1 MIIDDWFFF
10 SSTEPMSVKHILTR
24 CLFYLLF
31 LSWIPSSYA
40 EATHFES
47 ARKWFVEA
55 ETAHAHGHYV
65 VYEKLKQKLAHY
77 PLLPYLI
84 FNEYDRRMQSVTHAE
99 FQSFMDKYPDS
110 PLAEQL
116 RTRWLQAK
124 AKQEDWKSFL
134 KAYQPTEDVSLQCH
148 YLWASLQNPTNPNI
162 LMKQIS
168 ALWLNGKQTPKSC
181 EAVFS
186 IFEKTNAMTRPLV
199 WQRVKAAIQEGNENI
214 ARKTARHLKHAE
226 LALVELWLMIRANPY
241 LVTQHKY
248 FNNNHPA
255 NLEMIVD
262 GVSLIAKTKPD
273 TAIKIWQQIARR
285 YKFEERH
292 WGLVVRAIGLA
303 YAFQR
308 HPDADKW
315 LSKVPSIHANQT
327 VQEWRIR
334 AALAKEDWPKV
345 YHWVRALP
353 MHLSKIDEWEYWHA
367 RALDKINRRHD
378 SQIILTK
385 LAKTRSYYGFLASS
399 HLLKPFPILNHKM
412 PVERAQI
419 LNMAGKSSV
428 LRAREL
434 QILGRQQKAKSEWMF
449 LTKQMNDTE
458 KHAAAHI
465 ALKWNLPNWAILAL
479 SKSNNKDD
487 LSLRFPVVYGNHIL
501 KEGHKHQIDPAW
513 ILAITRQE
521 SAFVPHAKNPS
532 GATGLM
538 QLRHGTAR
546 MVAERKKI
554 PYGLETQLLEPYT
567 NIQLGSGYLRMMM
580 DQHKNNAVLATAAY
594 NAGPGRIKKWLPD
607 CDMAADLWI
616 ETIPFKETREY
627 VKNVLTYTV
636 IYQEILGKKPTLANY
651 MSFIP
656 SRQ

>member
-1 MIIDDWFFF
+1 M
-10 SSTEPMSVKHILTR
+10 STKL
-24 CLFYLLF
+24 LLF
-31 LSWIPSSYA
+31 GCLLTFLFLGWVPPSFA

-47 ARKWFVEA
+47 ARKWFLEA
-55 ETAHAHGHYV
+55 ETAQARGHFE
-65 VYEKLKQKLAHY
+65 VYEKLKQRLAHY

-84 FNEYDRRMQSVTHAE
+84 FAEYDRRIQSVTFKE
-99 FQSFMDKYPDS
+99 FQDFMDKYPDS

-124 AKQEDWKSFL
+124 AKQEDWPSFL

-148 YLWASLQNPTNPNI
+148 YLWASLLNPKNPNI

-168 ALWLNGKQTPKSC
+168 PLWLSGKNTPKSC

-186 IFEKTNAMTRPLV
+186 IFEQTSAMTRPMV
-199 WQRVKAAIQEGNENI
+199 WQRVKAAIQEGNESI
-214 ARKTARHLKHAE
+214 ARKTARYLKRSE
-226 LALVELWLMIRANPY
+226 LALVELWLMVQANPY
-241 LVTQHKY
+241 LVTQPKY
-248 FNNNHPA
+248 FTDRHPA
-255 NLEMIVD
+255 ILEMIVD

-273 TAIKIWQQIARR
+273 TAIKIWQQIGHQ

-308 HPDADKW
+308 HPDAEKW
-315 LSKVPSIHANQT
+315 LNKVPAIHTNQT

-367 RALDKINRRHD
+367 RALERINRHHD
-378 SQIILTK
+378 SQLILNK
-385 LAKTRSYYGFLASS
+385 LAKTRSYYGFLASNN
-399 HLLKPFPILNHKM
+399 LLKPFHILNHKT
-412 PVERAQI
+412 PVERSMI
-419 LNMAGKSSV
+419 LNMAGKSSI

-434 QILGRQQKAKSEWMF
+434 QILGRQQKAKTEWLF
-449 LTKQMNDTE
+449 ITKQMNDTE

-501 KEGHKHQIDPAW
+501 QEGHKNQIDPAW

-538 QLRHGTAR
+538 QVRHGTAR
-546 MVAERKKI
+546 DIAQRKKI
-554 PYGLETQLLEPYT
+554 LYGSESQLLEPYT

-580 DQHKNNAVLATAAY
+580 DQHSNNAVLATAAY
-594 NAGPGRIKKWLPD
+594 NAGPGRVRKWLPE

-636 IYQEILGKKPTLANY
+636 IYQEILGKKPSLKHH
-651 MSFIP
+651 MPFIP
-656 SRQ
+656 SK

>member
-1 MIIDDWFFF
+1 
-10 SSTEPMSVKHILTR
+10 MSIKQLIHG
-24 CLFYLLF
+24 CLLF
-31 LSWIPSSYA
+31 HLFLGWVPASFA
-40 EATHFES
+40 EATHFDT
-47 ARKWFVEA
+47 ARKSFLAA
-55 ETAHAHGHYV
+55 EVALAQGNSL
-65 VYEKLKQKLAHY
+65 VYETIKKRLAHY

-84 FNEYDRRMQSVTHAE
+84 FAEYDRRIQSVTHEE
-99 FQSFMDKYPDS
+99 FQAFMDKYPDS

-116 RTRWLQAK
+116 RIRWLQAK

-162 LMKQIS
+162 LLKQIS
-168 ALWLNGKQTPKSC
+168 ALWLTGKQTPKSC

-186 IFEKTNAMTRPLV
+186 IFEKTSAMTRPMV
-199 WQRVKAAIQEGNENI
+199 WQRVKSAIEAGNETI
-214 ARKTARHLKHAE
+214 ARKTAQHLKRSE
-226 LALVELWLMIRANPY
+226 LALVELWLMVHANPY

-248 FNNNHPA
+248 FNNPHPA
-255 NLEMIVD
+255 NLEMIAD
-262 GVSLIAKTKPD
+262 GVCLIAKTNPD

-308 HPDADKW
+308 HPDAEKW
-315 LSKVPSIHANQT
+315 LSQVPAIYANQT

-334 AALAKEDWPKV
+334 VALAKEDWPKV

-353 MHLSKIDEWEYWHA
+353 SHLAKVDEWEYWHA
-367 RALDKINRRHD
+367 RALERINRRHD

-385 LAKTRSYYGFLASS
+385 LAKTRGYYGFLASN
-399 HLLKPFPILNHKM
+399 HLLQPYHILNHKT
-412 PVERAQI
+412 PVERSMI
-419 LNMAGKSSV
+419 LNMAGKSSI

-434 QILGRQQKAKSEWMF
+434 QILGRQQKAKAEWLF
-449 LTKQMNDTE
+449 ITKQMNDTE

-465 ALKWNLPNWAILAL
+465 ALKWNLPNWAMLAL
-479 SKSNNKDD
+479 SKSENKND

-501 KEGHKHQIDPAW
+501 QEGHKNQIDPAW

-521 SAFVPHAKNPS
+521 SAFIPHAKNPS

-538 QLRHGTAR
+538 QLRHSTAR
-546 MVAERKKI
+546 EVADRKKI
-554 PYGLETQLLEPYT
+554 AYFGESQLIEPYT
-567 NIQLGSGYLRMMM
+567 NIQLGSGYLRMML
-580 DQHKNNAVLATAAY
+580 DQHQNNAVLASAAY

-607 CDMAADLWI
+607 NDMAADLWI

-627 VKNVLTYTV
+627 VKNVMTSTV
-636 IYQEILGKKPTLANY
+636 IYQEILGRKPTLAEH
-651 MSFIP
+651 MPFIP
-656 SRQ
+656 GK